1 MKQPNSRK
9 YKIMRIERFSL
20 RKIGKYEIL
29 DLSWQVCIFDCKT
42 ICDPMTALLFL
53 FLKGYLI
60 WSKSWISRQMWH
72 VLKNGRQRV
81 WQTAWTDTHW
91 QANLSVSL
99 HIDYLSLLKHNEF
112 GWIHFWQMRQILA
125 NWPGLFLYALAW

>member
-42 ICDPMTALLFL
+42 ICDPMTALLFYSKRL
-53 FLKGYLI
+53 SDLI
-60 WSKSWISRQMWH
+60 KELNQQTNVAR
-72 VLKNGRQRV
+72 LKNGRQRV
-81 WQTAWTDTHW
+81 
-91 QANLSVSL
+91 
-99 HIDYLSLLKHNEF
+99 
-112 GWIHFWQMRQILA
+112 
-125 NWPGLFLYALAW
+125 